1 MARIQVRGLLPENPD
16 CAYFGL
22 KMTVYATGIP
32 ADAGNFGYQRQ
43 VRKDKF
49 PVQ

>member
-1 MARIQVRGLLPENPD
+1 MALIHVRGLLPENPD

-22 KMTVYATGIP
+22 KMTVNAMGIP
-32 ADAGNFGYQRQ
+32 ADAGNFGYRGQ